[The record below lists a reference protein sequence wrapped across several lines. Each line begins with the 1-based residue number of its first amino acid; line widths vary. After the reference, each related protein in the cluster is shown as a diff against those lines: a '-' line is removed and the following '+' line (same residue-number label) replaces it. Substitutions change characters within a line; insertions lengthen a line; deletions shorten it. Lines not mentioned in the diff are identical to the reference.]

1 MEIIIKKSTLK
12 LILIIIILIYICS
25 YYVANSGYYEYD
37 LQKRTIL
44 TNERIKEFE
53 TDVQNN
59 KDIDL
64 KNYLEYEEIDYS
76 NKITN
81 IVYNTSDK
89 GNKLIRKLVKYV
101 FKKIGNLVED

>member
-1 MEIIIKKSTLK
+1 M
-12 LILIIIILIYICS
+12 IIIILIYICS
-25 YYVANSGYYEYD
+25 YYIANSGYYEYD

-44 TNERIKEFE
+44 TNEKIKEFE
-53 TDVQNN
+53 TDVKNN

-81 IVYNTSDK
+81 IVYNTSDT
-89 GNKLIRKLVKYV
+89 GTKLIRKLVKYV
-101 FKKIGNLVED
+101 FKKIGHLVED